1 MDPLT
6 EKRLNANLD
15 CINLLVDF
23 ILGNPYLR
31 LEQVLEILDNDAND
45 YFNEEPQ
52 DTFKRW
58 YKIIHNNGTK

>member
-23 ILGNPYLR
+23 ILENPYLR
-31 LEQVLEILDNDAND
+31 MEQVLEHLDNDAND
-45 YFNEEPQ
+45 YFNEEPC
-52 DTFKRW
+52 DTLKRW
-58 YKIIHNNGTK
+58 KKRLGNYGTR